1 MKGMAWRIQWN
12 RSVESDPFPKPT
24 CLRKTAPQELLQGQ
38 DDSKKWPLLC
48 KSEGPTPWGKGWK
61 NLLLGI
67 FEEVGLPFLR
77 VVFTWQAAAL
87 NRPDACAWGGHNRT

>member
-1 MKGMAWRIQWN
+1 MAWRIHWN

-24 CLRKTAPQELLQGQ
+24 CLRKTAPQELLQRQ

-48 KSEGPTPWGKGWK
+48 KSEGLTPWRKGWK

-67 FEEVGLPFLR
+67 FEEVGLPFLQ